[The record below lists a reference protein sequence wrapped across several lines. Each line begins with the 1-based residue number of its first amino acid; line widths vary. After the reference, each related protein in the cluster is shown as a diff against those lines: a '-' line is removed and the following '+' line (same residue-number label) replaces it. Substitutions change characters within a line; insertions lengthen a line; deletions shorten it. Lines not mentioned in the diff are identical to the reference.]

1 MGKQSVTNA
10 CRHIVAAQVYGEK
23 AADGKGENKWIA
35 SSIDLLMQR
44 FPTFRVAY
52 MDKVM
57 DHPIAKKN
65 GVTHS
70 VLLRWNRDLDK
81 PEELYRVR
89 LPWQLEDKR
98 GVVRPCPLK
107 SVPLPLLPVTVDN
120 NTDGGGQLCIE
131 GAWLAA

>member
-1 MGKQSVTNA
+1 M
-10 CRHIVAAQVYGEK
+10 AAQVYGEK

-57 DHPIAKKN
+57 DHPLAKKN
-65 GVTHS
+65 GVTHT
-70 VLLRWNRDLDK
+70 VLLRWNHELDQ
-81 PEELYRVR
+81 PEEVYRVR

-98 GVVRPCPLK
+98 GVVRY
-107 SVPLPLLPVTVDN
+107 VDQRQKKRL
-120 NTDGGGQLCIE
+120 DRLSSE
-131 GAWLAA
+131 DHVA